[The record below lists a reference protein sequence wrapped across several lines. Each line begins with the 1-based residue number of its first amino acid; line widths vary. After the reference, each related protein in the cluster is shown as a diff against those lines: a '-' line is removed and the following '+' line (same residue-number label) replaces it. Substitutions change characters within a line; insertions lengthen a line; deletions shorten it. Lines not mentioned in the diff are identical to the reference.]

1 MTAPRD
7 DIYPISEKAPEQ
19 AVSASGMPLASLTLD
34 AVVAGQVE
42 AGDIRI
48 SSEVLRLQA
57 GIARAAGRDRLA
69 LNLERAAELVEVPQ
83 EVILETYEM
92 LRPGRVS
99 DPALLAARAEMLRRD
114 YGASSI
120 AAMIDEAVAVYG
132 RRNLFRRR
140 Y

>member
-1 MTAPRD
+1 MTAPLD
-7 DIYPISEKAPEQ
+7 LYPISEKAPEA
-19 AVSASGMPLASLTLD
+19 AVSASGMPLDCLTLD
-34 AVVAGQVE
+34 AVVSGEIGA
-42 AGDIRI
+42 ADIRI

-69 LNLERAAELVEVPQ
+69 LNLERAAELVNVPQ

-92 LRPGRVS
+92 MRPGRIS
-99 DPALLAARAEMLRRD
+99 DPGLLSARAEMLRRD
-114 YGASSI
+114 HGATNI
-120 AAMIDEAVAVYG
+120 AALIDEAVEVYK